1 MFLAEKPGFSGRR
14 SLSTIQGF
22 LIDLDG
28 VMYTG
33 NRAIPGADRAIRF
46 LEDQGYSYR
55 FVSNTTR
62 KCRQTIAKNLSQMG
76 LTIPESLIFTP
87 AIAAAAYLK
96 KTKRHNFHLLVT
108 GDVER
113 DFPKYPTLT
122 KNGTDLIIVGDA
134 GDEFTYQNL
143 NVAFR
148 ALLDGADLIALERDR
163 YWMAP
168 DGLLLSAG
176 PFVTALESATGKKA
190 VLMGKPS
197 RAFFDLALTDMGLQP
212 GQTVMIGDDIQTD
225 IGGAQD
231 AGIRG
236 VLVRTDKYR
245 EEIVKDSPIH
255 PSLIINSIA
264 EIGVV
269 IDAAHHMQWVKKP

>member
-1 MFLAEKPGFSGRR
+1 MFLAENPGISRRR
-14 SLSTIQGF
+14 SLSTIRGF

-33 NRAIPGADRAIRF
+33 NRAIPGTDRAIGF
-46 LEDQGYSYR
+46 LEEQGYSYR

-62 KCRQTIAKNLSQMG
+62 KCRQTIANNLSQMG

-87 AIAAAAYLK
+87 AIAAAAYLE
-96 KTKRHNFHLLVT
+96 KTGRHNFHLLVT

-113 DFPKYPTLT
+113 DFFKYPTPK
-122 KNGTDLIIVGDA
+122 KNGADLIIVGDA
-134 GDEFTYQNL
+134 GEEFTYQNL
-143 NVAFR
+143 NAAFR

-168 DGLLLSAG
+168 DGLKLSAG
-176 PFVTALESATGKKA
+176 PFVTALEYAAGKKA

-212 GQTVMIGDDIQTD
+212 DQTVMIGDDIQTD

-231 AGIRG
+231 AGMRG
-236 VLVRTDKYR
+236 VLVRTGKYR
-245 EEIVKDSPIH
+245 EEIVKRSAIR

-264 EIGVV
+264 EIGEV
-269 IDAAHHMQWVKKP
+269 IDAAHQIQWENKS